1 MKKLEQK
8 VLRRDWGR
16 GEDIKV
22 EKRLLR
28 MWGCTGE
35 TEVGGKGKDR
45 RKDGKK
51 KSQKNK
57 REEEERGG

>member
-1 MKKLEQK
+1 
-8 VLRRDWGR
+8 
-16 GEDIKV
+16 
-22 EKRLLR
+22 

-57 REEEERGG
+57 REEEERGGLGLLRNQYTLMYLST